1 MEDRLIKRL
10 LILSCLINFLF
21 SVFLFSSDKPLCKQI
36 ANYTM
41 DVKLDTEKNLIKTTE
56 LLSWTNDSEYSTEE
70 LWFHLYWNGFQN
82 NMSDFLQEGIER
94 WGRIFLANRKE
105 DWGYCRVESIKVL
118 KNQYFDDFDLTSS
131 MEFRHPD
138 DDNVD
143 DQTVF
148 SVELPFPIEPGQ
160 TILLEIKFQ
169 SKVPRPIHRT
179 GVYKD
184 YYFIA
189 QWFPK
194 IGVFHEGKWNCHQF
208 HATSNFFAGYG
219 TYDVKITLP
228 SDHVVGASGEH
239 REKIL
244 NKDGT
249 TTHQFVQHSIHD
261 FAWTSSPHFL
271 EYKQDFEFTPGKSTE
286 ITLLLQPYHQN
297 LKERYFN
304 AVKNAI
310 KYCSLWYGDYPYSTV
325 TCVDPAYNSRS
336 GGMEY
341 PTLFTGGTYFLTREG
356 IPRPEGVTIHEFGHG
371 YFYGLVGTNEF
382 EDAWMDEGFTSFLDS
397 EIYYAAYGEPVYY
410 KTYFRIPVT
419 FKEVKIPI
427 ESSGISRHRLTHNM
441 DIMQNF
447 TWKFMDR
454 ASYGANSY
462 AKAELMLR
470 TLQSFMGKEKF
481 SKMIKAYSQRYWF
494 KHPRPK
500 DFYDVVSEFAGQDMS
515 WFFDQIVH
523 GSGKLDYAVHKV
535 NNQKEW
541 QPRGWFEGK
550 YKDEERNKSKEV
562 LYLSE
567 VLVRRLGEVKV
578 PVEVLIVFEDG
589 ERIRETW
596 DGQYRWKR
604 FVYKRPFQVTEAAVD
619 PKFKLVLDINR
630 TNNSMMRKSS
640 RLAPLKWTS
649 NWLVWLQHALEFF
662 TIFGG

>member
-41 DVKLDTEKNLIKTTE
+41 EVKLDTEKNLVKATE
-56 LLSWTNDSEYSTEE
+56 LLSWMNDSQHSTDE

-82 NMSDFLQEGIER
+82 NMSNFLKEGKER
-94 WGRIFLANRKE
+94 WGRIFLVNKKE
-105 DWGYCRVESIKVL
+105 DWGYCRVESIKIL
-118 KNQYFDDFDLTSS
+118 KNQYFEDFDLTSS
-131 MEFRHPD
+131 MVFRHPD

-148 SVELPFPIEPGQ
+148 SVELPYTIEPGQ

-179 GVYKD
+179 GVCKD

-194 IGVFHEGKWNCHQF
+194 IGVFYEGKWNCHQF
-208 HATSNFFAGYG
+208 HATSNFFADYG
-219 TYDVKITLP
+219 TYDIRITLP
-228 SDHVVGASGEH
+228 SHYVVGACGEH

-244 NKDGT
+244 NKDAT
-249 TTHQFVQHSIHD
+249 TTHCFVQHSIHD
-261 FAWTSSPHFL
+261 FAWTASPRFL
-271 EYKQDFEFTPGKSTE
+271 EYREEFEFAPGKRTE
-286 ITLLLQPYHQN
+286 IILLLQPYHQN

-341 PTLFTGGTYFLTREG
+341 PTLFTGGTYFLTREA

-397 EIYYAAYGEPVYY
+397 EICYAAYGEPVYY

-419 FKEVKIPI
+419 FREVRIPI
-427 ESSGISRHRLTHNM
+427 ESSGISRHRRTHSM
-441 DIMQNF
+441 DVMQNF

-454 ASYGANSY
+454 VSYGANSY

-470 TLQSFMGKEKF
+470 TLQRFMGKEKF

-500 DFYDVVSEFAGQDMS
+500 DFYDVVSEFTGEDMS

-523 GSGKLDYAVHKV
+523 GSGKLDYAVNKI

-541 QPRGWFEGK
+541 LPKGWFEGK
-550 YKDEERNKSKEV
+550 YKDEERNKLKEV

-596 DGQYRWKR
+596 DGQCRWKR
-604 FVYKRPFQVTEAAVD
+604 FVYKRPFQVTEAVVD
-619 PKFKLVLDINR
+619 PKFKLVLDIDR
-630 TNNSMMRKSS
+630 TNNSMMRKSN

-662 TIFGG
+662 TILGG

>member
-1 MEDRLIKRL
+1 MIKRL
-10 LILSCLINFLF
+10 LILFCLIIFAI
-21 SVFLFSSDKPLCKQI
+21 SVFLFSSDKPFCRQI
-36 ANYTM
+36 ANYTIE
-41 DVKLDTEKNLIKTTE
+41 VKLDTEKKQITAVE
-56 LLSWTNDSEYSTEE
+56 LLSWMNDSEHSTDE

-82 NMSDFLQEGIER
+82 NMSNFLKEGKER
-94 WGRIFLANRKE
+94 WGRIFLVNKKE
-105 DWGYCRVESIKVL
+105 DWGYCRVESIKIL
-118 KNQYFDDFDLTSS
+118 KNQYFEDFDLTSS
-131 MEFRHPD
+131 MVFRHPD

-148 SVELPFPIEPGQ
+148 SVELPYTIEPGQ

-194 IGVFHEGKWNCHQF
+194 IGVFYEGKWNCHQF
-208 HATSNFFAGYG
+208 HATSNFFADYG
-219 TYDVKITLP
+219 TYDIKITLP
-228 SDHVVGASGEH
+228 SHYVVGASGEH

-244 NKDGT
+244 NKDAT
-249 TTHQFVQHSIHD
+249 TSHRFVQHSIHD
-261 FAWTSSPHFL
+261 FGWTASPRFL
-271 EYKQDFEFTPGKSTE
+271 ECREEFEFAPGKRTE
-286 ITLLLQPYHQN
+286 IILLLQPYHQN

-341 PTLFTGGTYFLTREG
+341 PTIFTGGTYFLSREG

-397 EIYYAAYGEPVYY
+397 EIYYAAYGEPVYS

-427 ESSGISRHRLTHNM
+427 ESSGISRQRRTHSM
-441 DIMQNF
+441 DVMQNF

-454 ASYGANSY
+454 ASYSANSY

-470 TLQSFMGKEKF
+470 TLKRFMGTEMF
-481 SKMIKAYSQRYWF
+481 SKMIKAYSQRFWF

-500 DFYDVVSEFAGQDMS
+500 DFYDVVSEFTGQDMS

-523 GSGKLDYAVHKV
+523 GSGKMDYAVNKIIS
-535 NNQKEW
+535 QREW
-541 QPRGWFEGK
+541 QPKGWFEGK

-567 VLVRRLGEVKV
+567 VVVRRLGEVKV
-578 PVEVLIVFEDG
+578 PVDVLIVFEDG
-589 ERIRETW
+589 ERIGETW

-604 FVYKRPFQVTEAAVD
+604 FVYKRPFQVTEAIVD
-619 PKFKLVLDINR
+619 PKFKLVLDVNR
-630 TNNSMMRKSS
+630 TNNSMMRKSN